1 MSNSFE
7 QKNDHKGDPNDAYK
21 NDAYKHDPHEHSGMF
36 FGLIAGL
43 VIALAGCGYLAVR
56 VNQMNDQM
64 TQMQGNTKTQI
75 SSLSA
80 ATTSL
85 LEERMQGLNQQ
96 LTDIKGAADSTSAA
110 VKQTRALAQRQST
123 ELTNKLEDQQK
134 QLADQLAQLKD
145 ATTTA
150 DTKISEVSSDV
161 SNVKTDVNGVRTDVN
176 GVRTDVNSVKSD
188 VISTQAGLEKTI
200 ADLKRAMGDM
210 GVMSGLIATNSTDLA
225 ALRELGER
233 NYTEFDLSKKEGQ
246 KKIGN
251 VTIAFKKSD
260 PGRNRYTVEVLA
272 DDKRVEKKDRTINE
286 PVQLYVNG
294 NRQPYEIVVNQVKRD
309 EIVGYL
315 STPKVTLARQ

>member
-1 MSNSFE
+1 MSNEFE
-7 QKNDHKGDPNDAYK
+7 QNAGHKADSGNA
-21 NDAYKHDPHEHSGMF
+21 HEHSGMF
-36 FGLIAGL
+36 FGLLAGL

-64 TQMQGNTKTQI
+64 AQMQENTKTQI

-134 QLADQLAQLKD
+134 QVSDQLAQLKD

-161 SNVKTDVNGVRTDVN
+161 SNVKTDVSGVKTDVTN
-176 GVRTDVNSVKSD
+176 VKSD
-188 VISTQAGLEKTI
+188 VTATQAGLEKTG

-210 GVMSGLIATNSTDLA
+210 GVMSGLIATNSKDLA

-251 VTIAFKKSD
+251 ITIAFRKSD
-260 PGRNRYTVEVLA
+260 PGRNRYTVDVMA

-286 PVQLYVNG
+286 PVQLYISG
-294 NRQPYEIVVNQVKRD
+294 SKQPYEIVVNQVKRD

-315 STPKVTLARQ
+315 ATPKVTLARQ

>member
-1 MSNSFE
+1 MSNQFE
-7 QKNDHKGDPNDAYK
+7 NANDHKSDPNDS
-21 NDAYKHDPHEHSGMF
+21 HEHSGMF

-56 VNQMNDQM
+56 VNQVNDQM
-64 TQMQGNTKTQI
+64 TQLQENTKTQI

-110 VKQTRALAQRQST
+110 VKQTRALAQRQSA
-123 ELTNKLEDQQK
+123 ELTSKLEDQQK
-134 QLADQLAQLKD
+134 EVSDQLTQLKD

-161 SNVKTDVNGVRTDVN
+161 SNVKTDVNGVKTDV
-176 GVRTDVNSVKSD
+176 TSVKSD
-188 VISTQAGLEKTI
+188 VTATQAGLEKTG

-210 GVMSGLIATNSTDLA
+210 GVMSGLIATNSKDLA

-251 VTIAFKKSD
+251 ITIAFKKSD
-260 PGRNRYTVEVLA
+260 PGRNRYTVDVLA
-272 DDKRVEKKDRTINE
+272 DDKRMEKKDRTINE
-286 PVQLYVNG
+286 PVQLYVSG

-315 STPKVTLARQ
+315 ATPKVTVARQ